1 MPLGK
6 ICATFHFR
14 VDPESSPSQEWK
26 KSNIWSIQG
35 EKWLLESVLYR
46 VKSAFYI
53 RLKKRRFS
61 LFFIYLGID
70 SLRSGEYVYVS
81 GAADQGHS
89 FVFCYE
95 LDVFVKDHASDIFLK
110 NFFWPKLIL
119 LALSTLIKI
128 SLKNC

>member
-1 MPLGK
+1 M
-6 ICATFHFR
+6 
-14 VDPESSPSQEWK
+14 K
-26 KSNIWSIQG
+26 KSNIWPIQG

-89 FVFCYE
+89 FY
-95 LDVFVKDHASDIFLK
+95 FVMKFMSH
-110 NFFWPKLIL
+110 
-119 LALSTLIKI
+119 
-128 SLKNC
+128 